1 MDGGGKGVANEG
13 LDGRADSMAS
23 KNADVRDDG
32 VASRSTDYRSEGFAS
47 EGLDGRADS
56 MASVNADDRAEGLTS
71 RSVDYR
77 GEGFASKDLDGRA
90 DSMASANADVRAEG
104 VTSRSVDYRGE
115 SFASEDLGSGAECW
129 AIEELDGRAEGDM
142 FIDVTGEVKD
152 VQPIVRSCEL
162 LNMWLDKRKISTW
175 GQKDWVK
182 FFIKVEPCIDM
193 CIDYYDR
200 LVERFA
206 TNSAK
211 GEAYINYG
219 SAENM
224 FETMIDLIERK
235 KEYLRLKFFVDRLN
249 RELDD
254 VDKLIIGYFVFGEEE
269 NREKLLEVIS
279 RKTIYRRA
287 NSLIAKLSDFCERR
301 GYTPSWCLK
310 QFGGIARR

>member
-1 MDGGGKGVANEG
+1 MDAVGGFGNFYERESEKSFLQKANF
-13 LDGRADSMAS
+13 
-23 KNADVRDDG
+23 KNLRTQDCSVNKSFQNQAERVESG
-32 VASRSTDYRSEGFAS
+32 NEEAQAEGFVNKSFQNPA
-47 EGLDGRADS
+47 ERVEDGNEEAQ
-56 MASVNADDRAEGLTS
+56 AEGLAIGS
-71 RSVDYR
+71 
-77 GEGFASKDLDGRA
+77 LDE
-90 DSMASANADVRAEG
+90 DAEG
-104 VTSRSVDYRGE
+104 EV
-115 SFASEDLGSGAECW
+115 
-129 AIEELDGRAEGDM
+129 

-287 NSLIAKLSDFCERR
+287 NNLIAKLSDFCERR